1 MKICSVSINIRKM
14 QIKAPLNC
22 HFSPID
28 LVKKKTYPFN
38 NYTVTGMGM
47 RKQGSHPL
55 LVESKTLQVL

>member
-1 MKICSVSINIRKM
+1 M

-28 LVKKKTYPFN
+28 LVKKKTYQFN